1 LEVSVQKSV
10 DEEATKPSN
19 ESQLHLPDS
28 QVNKVIANTE
38 DENDRLKGVEMS
50 KEDVSRKPIEN
61 VNNNSAPLI
70 EKDTVDKIV
79 KKSTDT
85 VDTKIET
92 SYVTTKSEESGIYTT
107 TFINSINFI
116 NFIFNS
122 VSFFK

>member
-107 TFINSINFI
+107 TFINSINLI